1 MLLDAFLR
9 GCVKFLLWLRYRIRV
24 RGLAEVAARGT
35 RGILFLPNHPALIDP
50 IIVMSVLHRDFRPRP
65 LADKD
70 QVSRPG
76 LGWLMRRIRV
86 RPIPDL
92 VAHGPAAREEIEAVI
107 ADCVAGLRRG
117 ENLVLYPAGH
127 LYRTRYE
134 HLYGNSA
141 VERILREAPDC
152 RVVLIRTTGLWGSA
166 FSMAGGTMP
175 TLGQVLRRG
184 GLAILKNFIFFTP
197 RRDVTLTLSEPAD
210 LPRQAGRNEL
220 NAYLE
225 RFYNAEA
232 PPNTY
237 VPCTIWERGGPREM
251 PEPQPHAAA
260 GDLTSVP
267 ESTRQLVYGFLR
279 EKSGLDAVRD
289 DQHLAHDLGMDSLA
303 RTELVVWL
311 GKEFGFATGDV
322 DSIRTVGDAL
332 LAARGEAVSRGVQE
346 LRPPPPAWLRARG
359 DARVA
364 IAAGDRI
371 TSIFLAEARRGPDR
385 MVIADQTA
393 GAKTYRDLI
402 LAILVLRPEI
412 ESLPGERVGVML
424 PASVGASIVYLAALF
439 AGKSP
444 VMINWTTGARNLRH
458 ALELTGV
465 QHVLTSQLLV
475 ARVEAQG
482 VDLSVL
488 RERMVF
494 LESLRENIGPGRKL
508 LAWLMSRLNWSSLDR
523 ASVSETAAILL
534 TSGSENVPK
543 AAPLTHANILASV
556 RDILSAVSVRESDSL
571 LAFLPPFHSFGL
583 TVTTVLPLLCG
594 LRTVYHPNP
603 TDAFVLARLVEA
615 YGLTVVVGTP
625 TFLAGMARV
634 ATGGQ
639 LSSLRLAVTGAEACP
654 ERTYQLLA
662 ERCPNA
668 VVLEGY
674 GVTECAPII
683 SANREEHPVRG
694 SIGQVMPS
702 VEYAIVDLE
711 RDRRVPP
718 GEQGMLLVRGPN
730 VFGGY
735 LGRDVASPFVEFEGR
750 RWYRT
755 GDLVC
760 ERDGVLFFRGR
771 LKRFVK
777 LGGEMVSLP
786 AIEAVLEQRALEGSP
801 SAAAPGGRDGP
812 VLAVEAADAETNPEL
827 VLFTTLPLDR
837 ATVNGW
843 IRSSGLSPLHNITR
857 VERVEHIPVLGTGKT
872 DYRALRA
879 LLAEKVAAP
888 AAGAPSG

>member
-1 MLLDAFLR
+1 MLLDALLR

-24 RGLAEVAARGT
+24 RGLREVAARGT

-50 IIVMSVLHRDFRPRP
+50 IIVMSVLHRVFRPRP
-65 LADKD
+65 LGDKD

-76 LGWLMRRIRV
+76 LGWLMRRIGV

-92 VAHGPAAREEIEAVI
+92 VAHGPAAKAEIEAVI
-107 ADCVAGLRRG
+107 DDCVRGLRRG
-117 ENLVLYPAGH
+117 ENLLLYPSGH

-152 RVVLIRTTGLWGSA
+152 RIVLVRTTGLWGSA
-166 FSMAGGTMP
+166 FSMAAGSMP
-175 TLGQVLRRG
+175 NLGRVLRRG
-184 GLAILKNFIFFTP
+184 ALAILKNFVFFTP
-197 RRDVTLTLSEPAD
+197 RRDVTLELHEPRD

-225 RFYNAEA
+225 KFYNAEA

-237 VPCTIWERGGPREM
+237 VPYTIWERGGTRQA
-251 PEPQPHAAA
+251 PEPQAQTAA
-260 GDLTSVP
+260 GDLSNVP

-279 EKSGLDAVRD
+279 EKSGIDAIRD

-346 LRPPPPAWLRARG
+346 LRPPPPAWLRPRG
-359 DARVA
+359 EGRLALG
-364 IAAGDRI
+364 AGDRI
-371 TSIFLAEARRGPDR
+371 TSLFLEEARRGPDR
-385 MVIADQTA
+385 MVIADQSA
-393 GAKTYRDLI
+393 GAKTYRDLV
-402 LAILVLRPEI
+402 LAILVLKPEI
-412 ESLPGERVGVML
+412 ESLPGERVGIML
-424 PASVGASIVYLAALF
+424 PASVGAGIVYLASLF
-439 AGKSP
+439 AGKTP

-458 ALELTGV
+458 AMELTGAK
-465 QHVLTSQLLV
+465 HVLTSQLLV
-475 ARVEAQG
+475 SRVEGQG

-488 RERMVF
+488 REQMVF
-494 LESLRENIGPGRKL
+494 LETLRENIGPARKL
-508 LAWLMSRLNWSSLDR
+508 VAWLLSRLSWASLWR
-523 ASVSETAAILL
+523 APVSDTAAILL

-543 AAPLTHANILASV
+543 AVPLSHANVLANA
-556 RDILSAVSVRESDSL
+556 RDILSTVTVRESDSL

-583 TVTTVLPLLCG
+583 TVTTILPLLCG
-594 LRTVYHPNP
+594 LRTVYHANP

-615 YGLTVVVGTP
+615 YGLTLVVGTP
-625 TFLAGMARV
+625 TFLAGIARV
-634 ATGGQ
+634 ATAGQ
-639 LSSLRLAVTGAEACP
+639 LSSLRIAVTGAEACP

-683 SANREEHPVRG
+683 SANREENPVRG
-694 SIGQVMPS
+694 SIGRVMPS
-702 VEYAIVDLE
+702 IEYAIVDVE
-711 RDRRVPP
+711 RNRRVAP

-735 LGRDVASPFVEFEGR
+735 LGSDVATPFVEFEGR
-750 RWYRT
+750 QWYRT

-786 AIEAVLEQRALEGSP
+786 AIEAVLEQRAVEANTP
-801 SAAAPGGRDGP
+801 TPDAKDGP

-843 IRSSGLSPLHNITR
+843 IRSAGLSPLHNIARVAR
-857 VERVEHIPVLGTGKT
+857 VERIPVLGTGKT

-879 LLAEKVAAP
+879 MLLESAGERVAGPRA
-888 AAGAPSG
+888 